1 MARENAIHADRL
13 TRRFGNFHAVEQ
25 VSFQVLKGEIFGFL
39 GANGAGKTTLIK
51 MLTGLLKPTSGTAT
65 VNGWDI
71 NTEVDRIKRHIGY
84 MSQKFSLYEDLTIKE
99 NIAFFGGIYGL
110 REAEIRTRME
120 VILDKL
126 GLSKE
131 KRCLIK
137 NLSIGLRQKL
147 SFSVAVI
154 HEPPIVYLDEP
165 TSGVDPSTIR
175 QFWNL
180 IHETSQKG
188 TTIFLTTH
196 NMTEAEYCDRIAMM
210 ATGRLVECESP
221 ATLKLKYH
229 CNDMDEVFVKIA
241 NHYHA

>member
-221 ATLKLKYH
+221 ATLKLNTTAMIWMK
-229 CNDMDEVFVKIA
+229 FLSK
-241 NHYHA
+241 